1 MSLNR
6 QQYKKQQCNTRLHKA
21 RQQGFVLVLVLVML
35 AVLTLIGVSSM
46 NSANMELK
54 ATANAKQHQA
64 AFHVVQSVLEF
75 AVSTDGAALIN
86 FQINDPALTQT
97 IDSSDFSVVNGSAY
111 SAQTVFSGCGVGVG
125 SSLVKGFSF
134 NFFDI
139 TGTGANAAGTANSVQ
154 TQGIRFPAAAC

>member
-1 MSLNR
+1 MCLNR
-6 QQYKKQQCNTRLHKA
+6 RQYKKQQCNAQLHKA

-75 AVSTDGAALIN
+75 AVSADGAALID
-86 FQINDPALTQT
+86 FQIYEPAP
-97 IDSSDFSVVNGSAY
+97 IDSSDFTVVNGTAY
-111 SAQTVFSGCGVGVG
+111 SAETVFTGCGVGVG
-125 SSLVKGFSF
+125 SSLEKGFSF

-139 TGTGANAAGTANSVQ
+139 TGTGSNAGGTAASVQ

>member
-1 MSLNR
+1 MCLNR
-6 QQYKKQQCNTRLHKA
+6 QKYIKQQCNTPLHKA
-21 RQQGFVLVLVLVML
+21 QQQGFVLILVLVML

-75 AVSTDGAALIN
+75 AVSTKGATLID
-86 FQINDPALTQT
+86 FQTNDPDEIQT
-97 IDSSDFSVVNGSAY
+97 LNADSVSEVGGSNVSVKA
-111 SAQTVFSGCGVGVG
+111 VFVGCGVGVG
-125 SSLVKGFSF
+125 SSLEKGFSF

-139 TGTGANAAGTANSVQ
+139 TGTGSNAAGTATSVQ
-154 TQGIRFPAAAC
+154 TQGIRFPAASC